1 MEDNVE
7 MILKCVATVAA
18 GLVQWKLLTPD
29 VFKWESKITLKR
41 GNATKTYSVH
51 AGVDTESEN
60 DPDKNKTKEVQKI
73 GSTTGV
79 RPRSEA
85 MREQT
90 LPTTELT

>member
-1 MEDNVE
+1 MCRNRGCGPSFVE
-7 MILKCVATVAA
+7 ALAYRC
-18 GLVQWKLLTPD
+18 
-29 VFKWESKITLKR
+29 FKWESKITLKR

-60 DPDKNKTKEVQKI
+60 YSDKNKTKEVQKI

-85 MREQT
+85 MREQKPRYF
-90 LPTTELT
+90 LPVN